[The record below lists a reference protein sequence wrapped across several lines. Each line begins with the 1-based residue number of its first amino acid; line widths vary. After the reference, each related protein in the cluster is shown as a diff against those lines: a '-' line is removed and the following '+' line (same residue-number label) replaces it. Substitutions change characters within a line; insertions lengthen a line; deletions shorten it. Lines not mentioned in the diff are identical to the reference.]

1 MSKLIMGN
9 ELELAVS
16 VGMAL
21 KGHCSN
27 EYFETAARLL
37 ARKCEKLSKWYG
49 DNLAK
54 SINNDTD

>member
-16 VGMAL
+16 VGIAL
-21 KGHCSN
+21 QDHCSS

-37 ARKCEKLSKWYG
+37 ARKCEKLRKWYG
-49 DNLAK
+49 NSLAN
-54 SINNDTD
+54 SFQQRH